1 LEVPGI
7 PGADRAITHGAMPTT
22 KSMKEVASGLAERL
36 KPKITHVSHSSYP
49 WLFVPAE
56 EDDRA
61 LVKDRWL
68 KVVA

>member
-1 LEVPGI
+1 
-7 PGADRAITHGAMPTT
+7 
-22 KSMKEVASGLAERL
+22 MKEVASGLAERL